1 MDDDAPHHQLR
12 REEREYA
19 KVTTLV
25 DTPRLDVHYYSDEPG
40 KSVRGG
46 IVGGLMN

>member
-1 MDDDAPHHQLR
+1 MDDQAVHHKLR

-40 KSVRGG
+40 QSAWKPGWIRG
-46 IVGGLMN
+46 